1 MMMLLFNHI
10 KGLICALMFSC
21 WYDVLAELFLSQLVG
36 GVDMTQQAISL
47 GKRPHIVVCCCRYHF
62 CCMSAFVLIFR
73 GLVGHNDLY

>member
-10 KGLICALMFSC
+10 KGLICALMLSC

-47 GKRPHIVVCCCRYHF
+47 GKRPHIVVCCCIYHF
-62 CCMSAFVLIFR
+62 L
-73 GLVGHNDLY
+73 LYVNF